1 VIAVGAV
8 VGPTAAGKSEVAVEV
23 AERLNGAIVSVD
35 SMQIYRSMDAGTAK
49 PGRHLT
55 ERVPHHLLDVF
66 DPSHPLSVAEYQ
78 RLGRA
83 AIERVA
89 ASGRLPL
96 LVGGSGL
103 YFRAIVDDLVFP
115 PRSPDV
121 RARLDQEAK
130 RLGARALHARL
141 TQADPEAAAKIEPTN
156 VRRTVRALEV
166 IEITGRPFSESARTW
181 STYASRY
188 RIAVAGL
195 AWSRSA
201 LFTRIAERVD
211 RMIEA
216 GLIEEAHVLSE
227 RDMSVTARQALGY
240 RQVLEAPAGASVE
253 DVKQSILRATK
264 RFARRQESWFRAD
277 PRVVWFDAGSEAVVD
292 DVTRYLAG
300 ALRSIP
306 GRAPS

>member
-1 VIAVGAV
+1 MIAVGAV

-23 AERLNGAIVSVD
+23 AERLNAAIVSID
-35 SMQIYRSMDAGTAK
+35 SMQIYKAMDAGTSK
-49 PGRHLT
+49 PGPDLT
-55 ERVPHHLLDVF
+55 ARIPHHLVDVF
-66 DPSHPLSVAEYQ
+66 DPSHPLTVAEYQ

-83 AIERVA
+83 AIEQIA
-89 ASGRLPL
+89 GSGRLPL

-103 YFRAIVDDLVFP
+103 YFRAIVDDLAFP
-115 PRSPDV
+115 PRSPEV
-121 RARLDQEAK
+121 RARLEDEAE
-130 RLGARALHARL
+130 RFGPRALYARL
-141 TQADPEAAAKIEPTN
+141 TEADVAAAAKIEPTN

-166 IEITGRPFSESARTW
+166 IEITGRPFSENARAW
-181 STYASRY
+181 RTYASRY

-216 GLIEEAHVLSE
+216 GLIEEAHALE
-227 RDMSVTARQALGY
+227 ARGMSATARQALGY

-253 DVKQSILRATK
+253 ELKQAIVRATK

-277 PRVVWFDAGSEAVVD
+277 PRVVWFDAGSGTIVN
-292 DVTRYLAG
+292 DVTRHLAG
-300 ALRSIP
+300 SREPTP
-306 GRAPS
+306 GRAPN

>member
-8 VGPTAAGKSEVAVEV
+8 VGPTAAGKSEVAVDV
-23 AERLNGAIVSVD
+23 AERMNGAIVSVD
-35 SMQIYRSMDAGTAK
+35 SMQIYQAMDAGTAK
-49 PGRHLT
+49 PGPHLT
-55 ERVPHHLLDVF
+55 KRVPHHLLDVF

-83 AIERVA
+83 AIEGIS

-115 PRSPDV
+115 PRSPEV
-121 RARLDQEAK
+121 RTRLE
-130 RLGARALHARL
+130 REIERVGPRALHARL
-141 TQADPEAAAKIEPTN
+141 FEADPDAAARIEPTN
-156 VRRTVRALEV
+156 ARRTVRALEV
-166 IEITGRPFSESARTW
+166 IEITGRPFSANARTW
-181 STYASRY
+181 RTYASRY

-201 LFTRIAERVD
+201 LYARIDERVQ
-211 RMIEA
+211 RMIEG
-216 GLIEEAHVLSE
+216 GLIEEAHALGASG
-227 RDMSVTARQALGY
+227 MSATARQALGY

-253 DVKQSILRATK
+253 DLRQAILRATK
-264 RFARRQESWFRAD
+264 RFARRQEAWFRAD
-277 PRVVWFDAGSEAVVD
+277 PRVVWFDAGSEAIVD
-292 DVTRYLAG
+292 EVTDHLARS
-300 ALRSIP
+300 LRPIP